1 MFNVSSFPVI
11 DLTRY
16 SKRLL
21 VLPNIVWERPSGA
34 FFSLRCLIYKVH
46 AVSGGTFAMLTS
58 FISLVKYFFQ
68 SFLTF
73 VIQLLSAATL
83 LSYHTFRSLSSTFL
97 NFFKIFSFRTPPR
110 HRSADSLVRIPRRN
124 PFVNSFFQ
132 IFSSFLMRDISRTN
146 IFSRRFFTAN
156 IVCFSP
162 FRTYYI

>member
-21 VLPNIVWERPSGA
+21 VLPNIVWKRPSGA

-46 AVSGGTFAMLTS
+46 AVSGGTFCIITA

-73 VIQLLSAATL
+73 VIRLLSVATL
-83 LSYHTFRSLSSTFL
+83 LSYHIFRSLSSTFL
-97 NFFKIFSFRTPPR
+97 NFFKLFAFQTPPR
-110 HRSADSLVRIPRRN
+110 HRSADSLVRIPRPT
-124 PFVNSFFQ
+124 PFVNTFFRL
-132 IFSSFLMRDISRTN
+132 FVFFFN
-146 IFSRRFFTAN
+146 I
-156 IVCFSP
+156 
-162 FRTYYI
+162 YYSLR